1 MFSNMQSSQEPVK
14 NSFVHSD
21 SCHVFPSYIVPF
33 VLHQSSEICRLLK
46 WFYLLQLRFQL
57 MWYPLIGMIPGAEL
71 GHDLCGNFYRI
82 FNIYAFLTSLTNFS
96 VQNLLY
102 QF

>member
-33 VLHQSSEICRLLK
+33 VLHHSSEISRVALN
-46 WFYLLQLRFQL
+46 
-57 MWYPLIGMIPGAEL
+57 P
-71 GHDLCGNFYRI
+71 
-82 FNIYAFLTSLTNFS
+82 FS
-96 VQNLLY
+96 I
-102 QF
+102 